1 MQRFASVR
9 ANVPAR
15 AWGEGAVALVTGVLA
30 IVTLFWR
37 DWIEALTGYD
47 PDHHSGSAEWLIIA
61 GLALVCVIASLTA
74 RVEWHRARARTAAPL
89 PGVQA

>member
-1 MQRFASVR
+1 MASVR
-9 ANVPAR
+9 ANIRGR
-15 AWGEGAVALVTGVLA
+15 AWGEGAVALVTGAMA

-61 GLALVCVIASLTA
+61 GLALVCVLASVTTRAEWRRAQVKGA
-74 RVEWHRARARTAAPL
+74 RLARAGA
-89 PGVQA
+89 